1 MTSKACR
8 SECKCLCFN
17 MVRAVALCS
26 LGMQNT
32 VQKQAKARKVVSVLC
47 KESRKFE
54 LEGGLLNNA
63 GVI

>member
-1 MTSKACR
+1 
-8 SECKCLCFN
+8 

-63 GVI
+63 GVIWKP